1 MRKLAACVALPIL
14 SIPGIAI
21 LSGGAAAHMRALL
34 AHTYAAHIAFVQLEA
49 VVARTCG
56 DWCVVSAEIGR
67 LRLPTT
73 PAASR
78 AARLASVTVSS
89 RARSRLHESRISAAV
104 LHLYCSPRD
113 AAPFAARCDSAVA
126 PSPAVHA
133 APPWTQL
140 TNSPSPAFSALG
152 LF

>member
-56 DWCVVSAEIGR
+56 DWCVVSAENR
-67 LRLPTT
+67 
-73 PAASR
+73 
-78 AARLASVTVSS
+78 
-89 RARSRLHESRISAAV
+89 SAA
-104 LHLYCSPRD
+104 LANDAGCFACSTPC
-113 AAPFAARCDSAVA
+113 FCDC
-126 PSPAVHA
+126 
-133 APPWTQL
+133 Q
-140 TNSPSPAFSALG
+140 
-152 LF
+152 